1 MPQLDA
7 VSATVLVTGLLF
19 VLLALGVHIGV
30 ALGLSGTVGLLLT
43 LGERAALAQLKT
55 IPYNATAVYSL
66 AAIPTFILMGDF
78 FSRAGFAGDLYK
90 AAYNWMGHLRGGVAM
105 ATTVGAAVFG
115 AISGSSVANA
125 AVFTRIALP
134 EMVKIGYDKRLAT
147 GAIAI
152 AGTLDALIPPSIIAV
167 LYALITETSVG
178 KVLIAGF
185 LPGLVGAVV
194 YMAAIY
200 LRVRWR
206 PELAPV
212 LPVRVPW
219 DERFRSLL
227 ALWGVGIVFLLTM
240 GGIYTGLFTPTQAGA
255 VGAFCAFVVALVRKG
270 FDRAILWS
278 PFREAA
284 LSTATILIILIGGF
298 LFARFLAFTG
308 LVRAF
313 SGLLLGLGLPPIGYL
328 AAYAVIMIALGMF
341 MEAFAMMILTLPLFF
356 PLLTGVGYDPV
367 WLGIVT
373 IQLIAIGLV
382 TPPVGLNVYVVK
394 AASPIPLTLEDI
406 FIGVG
411 PFIVAALVV
420 LGLLVAVPQIVLF
433 LPDLMAS

>member
-1 MPQLDA
+1 VPQLDV

-30 ALGLSGTVGLLLT
+30 ALGLAGAVGLLLT
-43 LGERAALAQLKT
+43 VGERAALAQIKT
-55 IPYNATAVYSL
+55 IPYNSTAVYSL

-78 FSRAGFAGDLYK
+78 FSRAGFANDLYK
-90 AAYNWMGHLRGGVAM
+90 AAYHWMGHLRGGVAM
-105 ATTVGAAVFG
+105 ATTVGAAIFG

-125 AVFTRIALP
+125 AVFTRVALP

-147 GAIAI
+147 GSIAI

-185 LPGLVGAVV
+185 IPGIVGGLV
-194 YMAAIY
+194 YMATIY
-200 LRVRWR
+200 LRVRIN
-206 PELAPV
+206 PALAPV
-212 LPVRVPW
+212 LPAGVSWRVR
-219 DERFRSLL
+219 FGSLF
-227 ALWGVGIVFLLTM
+227 ALWGVIIVFGLTM
-240 GGIYTGLFTPTQAGA
+240 GGIYSGTFTPTQAGA
-255 VGAFCAFVVALVRKG
+255 VGAFCALIVAVGRAG
-270 FDRAILWS
+270 FTRTILWET
-278 PFREAA
+278 FREAA
-284 LSTATILIILIGGF
+284 ISTTTILIILIGGF

-308 LVRAF
+308 LVKGF
-313 SGLLLGLGLPPIGYL
+313 SVVLLGLGLPPLGYL
-328 AAYAVIMIALGMF
+328 AAYCVIMVILGMF

-356 PLLTGVGYDPV
+356 PLLTGLGYDPV
-367 WLGIVT
+367 WLGIIT
-373 IQLIAIGLV
+373 IQLISIGLV

-411 PFIVAALVV
+411 PFIISAVIV
-420 LGLLVAVPQIVLF
+420 LILFIAFPQIVTI
-433 LPDLMAS
+433 LPDLMG

>member
-1 MPQLDA
+1 MPQLDV

-30 ALGLSGTVGLLLT
+30 ALGLAGSVGLLLT

-78 FSRAGFAGDLYK
+78 FSRAGFATDLYK

-125 AVFTRIALP
+125 AVFTRVALP

-147 GAIAI
+147 GSIAI

-178 KVLIAGF
+178 KVLVAGF
-185 LPGLVGAVV
+185 IPGIVGGVV
-194 YMAAIY
+194 YMATIY
-200 LRVRWR
+200 LRVRLN
-206 PELAPV
+206 PALAPV
-212 LPVRVPW
+212 LPVAIPW
-219 DERFRSLL
+219 RERFRSLV
-227 ALWGVGIVFLLTM
+227 ALWGVAIVFVLTM
-240 GGIYTGLFTPTQAGA
+240 GGIYTGYFTPTQAGA
-255 VGAFCAFVVALVRKG
+255 VGAFCALVVAVSRTG
-270 FDRAILWS
+270 FTRVVLWDT
-278 PFREAA
+278 FKEAA
-284 LSTATILIILIGGF
+284 TATATILIILIGGF

-308 LVRAF
+308 LVKGFTEA
-313 SGLLLGLGLPPIGYL
+313 LLGLGLPPIGYL
-328 AAYAVIMIALGMF
+328 LAYSVIMVVLGMF
-341 MEAFAMMILTLPLFF
+341 MEAFAMMILTLPLMF
-356 PLLTGVGYDPV
+356 PLLTGLGYDPV
-367 WLGIVT
+367 WLGIIT
-373 IQLIAIGLV
+373 IQLISIGLV

-411 PFIVAALVV
+411 PFIISAVV
-420 LGLLVAVPQIVLF
+420 FLILLIAFPGIVTF
-433 LPDLMAS
+433 LPDLMS

>member
-1 MPQLDA
+1 VLALEVLP
-7 VSATVLVTGLLF
+7 ATILVTGLLF
-19 VLLALGVHIGV
+19 VMLALGVHIGV
-30 ALGLSGTVGLLLT
+30 ALGLAGSVGLLLT
-43 LGERAALAQLKT
+43 VGERGALAQLKT

-78 FSRAGFAGDLYK
+78 FSRAGFATDLYK

-105 ATTVGAAVFG
+105 ATTVGAAIFG

-125 AVFTRIALP
+125 AVFTRVALP

-147 GAIAI
+147 GSIAI

-178 KVLIAGF
+178 KVLVAGF
-185 LPGLVGAVV
+185 IPGIVGGLV

-200 LRVRWR
+200 LRVRLN
-206 PELAPV
+206 PALAPV
-212 LPVRVPW
+212 LPVAVPW
-219 DERFRSLL
+219 RVRFRSLL
-227 ALWGVGIVFLLTM
+227 ALWGVVIVFALTM

-255 VGAFCAFVVALVRKG
+255 VGAFCAFIVAVGRKG
-270 FDRAILWS
+270 FTRPIFWET
-278 PFREAA
+278 FKEAA
-284 LSTATILIILIGGF
+284 TSTTTILIILIGGF

-308 LVRAF
+308 LVKAF
-313 SGLLLGLGLPPIGYL
+313 IDLLLGLGLPPIGYL
-328 AAYAVIMIALGMF
+328 LAYCVIMLILGMF
-341 MEAFAMMILTLPLFF
+341 MEAFAMMILTLPLMH
-356 PLLTGVGYDPV
+356 PLLTSVGYDSV

-373 IQLIAIGLV
+373 IQLISIGLV

-411 PFIVAALVV
+411 PFIVAAVIV
-420 LGLLVAVPQIVLF
+420 LILFIAVPQIITF
-433 LPDLMAS
+433 LPDLMA

>member
-1 MPQLDA
+1 M
-7 VSATVLVTGLLF
+7 VSATVLVTALLF

-30 ALGLSGTVGLLLT
+30 ALGLAGAVGLLLT
-43 LGERAALAQLKT
+43 VGERAALAQIKT
-55 IPYNATAVYSL
+55 IPYNSTAVYSL

-78 FSRAGFAGDLYK
+78 FSRAGFANDLYK

-105 ATTVGAAVFG
+105 ATTVGAAIFG

-125 AVFTRIALP
+125 AVFTRVALP

-147 GAIAI
+147 GSIAI

-185 LPGLVGAVV
+185 IPGIVGALV
-194 YMAAIY
+194 YMATIY
-200 LRVRWR
+200 LRVRIN
-206 PELAPV
+206 PALAPV
-212 LPVRVPW
+212 LPVGVSWRV
-219 DERFRSLL
+219 RFRSLL
-227 ALWGVGIVFLLTM
+227 ALWGVIIVFGLTM
-240 GGIYTGLFTPTQAGA
+240 GGIYSGLFTPTQAGA
-255 VGAFCAFVVALVRKG
+255 VGAFCALIVAVGRAG
-270 FDRAILWS
+270 FTRTILWET
-278 PFREAA
+278 FREAA
-284 LSTATILIILIGGF
+284 ISTTTILIILIGGF

-308 LVRAF
+308 LVKSF
-313 SGLLLGLGLPPIGYL
+313 SEVLLGLGLPPLGYL
-328 AAYAVIMIALGMF
+328 AAYCVIMIILGMF

-356 PLLTGVGYDPV
+356 PLLTGLGYDPV
-367 WLGIVT
+367 WLGIIT
-373 IQLIAIGLV
+373 IQLISIGLV

-411 PFIVAALVV
+411 PFIISAVIV
-420 LGLLVAVPQIVLF
+420 LILFIAFPQIVTI
-433 LPDLMAS
+433 LPDLMG